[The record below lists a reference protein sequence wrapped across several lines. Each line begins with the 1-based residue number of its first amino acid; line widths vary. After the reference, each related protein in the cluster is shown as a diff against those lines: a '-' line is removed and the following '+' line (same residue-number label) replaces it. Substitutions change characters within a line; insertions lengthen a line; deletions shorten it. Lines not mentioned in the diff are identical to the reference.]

1 MNFHLYFREILCINY
16 IQINPFVNP
25 FNIERTTQREIPE
38 TTATTTFAPRT
49 TTRIPFSREDDRRV
63 NLALK
68 TSSSKSSNSNKKL
81 DSDQRDQRNENKKQ
95 SKHRELKRKERR
107 ITTWF
112 GKMVAKTGRQ
122 NEAILNKDLQK

>member
-25 FNIERTTQREIPE
+25 SFNIERTTQREIPE

-49 TTRIPFSREDDRRV
+49 TTKIPFSREDDRRV

-68 TSSSKSSNSNKKL
+68 SSSSKLSNSNKKL
-81 DSDQRDQRNENKKQ
+81 ENDQRDQRNESKKQ
-95 SKHRELKRKERR
+95 SENKKGSKSKNQKGKKNQIKQEVGLKRWRS
-107 ITTWF
+107 
-112 GKMVAKTGRQ
+112 A
-122 NEAILNKDLQK
+122 

>member
-1 MNFHLYFREILCINY
+1 MN
-16 IQINPFVNP
+16 PS

-49 TTRIPFSREDDRRV
+49 TTKIPFSREDDRRI

-81 DSDQRDQRNENKKQ
+81 DSDQRDQRNESKKQ
-95 SKHRELKRKERR
+95 SKSKKGSKSKSKNQKGKKNQIKQEVGLKRWRS
-107 ITTWF
+107 
-112 GKMVAKTGRQ
+112 A
-122 NEAILNKDLQK
+122 